1 MFPFFE
7 LSTKSLQ
14 SMLQSV
20 ILLVAASF
28 LMIHE
33 RRTSRVMKS
42 EIELA
47 TYSWSGEW
55 KINTTNSDLV
65 KQQARAT
72 ISNKLNSHLPP
83 EHPQP
88 GPKILWGITSSYG
101 SDMELRRREVI
112 RSTYLSYCK
121 NNDHFVGNSDRICS
135 LADIIEQKV
144 HFDRCQLAYT
154 FVVGGNPDGTE
165 ELIDPQAPSRD
176 YLADRTKITNAERD
190 ATYLNIKENQ
200 FGGKIQTWF
209 AYTSSLIKEGYAFD
223 YVVKADRDTM
233 LCPEEFFSE
242 VSISL
247 PTSPTRIYAGV
258 AVSRYHCG
266 KKKDEHCDRM
276 VSDYYMG
283 GAAEIVSS
291 DLVHHLA
298 SLPAER
304 RHQLVVTSHE
314 DITIGN
320 FLLSHPDAVTKIELG
335 KPWGYKVRRRR
346 LWVPVIQFAIKSACA
361 CNRKDVVEY
370 CAMRSSSGK
379 MELYLSR
386 LTTHVMSVNEIDGN
400 TSLTFQVDQIEM
412 FDYPEYDR
420 ATDEEEAQENQKVIG
435 DEAKK
440 EEEQTPD
447 EKIKEGNTVKDADLQ
462 PWRENVVVV
471 VRNPIDDHF
480 KEWFKVIQPN
490 EPVDEMAIRSK
501 NVEALQ
507 QLQKSDVK
515 NVYAVRLE
523 HLWDDIVSL
532 ERTFGNPNPID
543 RSMWPALADP
553 IVHAMSHS
561 SNEQVMSR
569 KMCCILRHE
578 VFAYHELLLLSQNL
592 EGPNVQSPQT
602 FGNTARAWN
611 NRPK

>member
-1 MFPFFE
+1 
-7 LSTKSLQ
+7 
-14 SMLQSV
+14 
-20 ILLVAASF
+20 
-28 LMIHE
+28 
-33 RRTSRVMKS
+33 
-42 EIELA
+42 
-47 TYSWSGEW
+47 
-55 KINTTNSDLV
+55 
-65 KQQARAT
+65 
-72 ISNKLNSHLPP
+72 
-83 EHPQP
+83 
-88 GPKILWGITSSYG
+88 
-101 SDMELRRREVI
+101 
-112 RSTYLSYCK
+112 
-121 NNDHFVGNSDRICS
+121 
-135 LADIIEQKV
+135 
-144 HFDRCQLAYT
+144 
-154 FVVGGNPDGTE
+154 
-165 ELIDPQAPSRD
+165 
-176 YLADRTKITNAERD
+176 
-190 ATYLNIKENQ
+190 
-200 FGGKIQTWF
+200 
-209 AYTSSLIKEGYAFD
+209 
-223 YVVKADRDTM
+223 
-233 LCPEEFFSE
+233 
-242 VSISL
+242 
-247 PTSPTRIYAGV
+247 
-258 AVSRYHCG
+258 
-266 KKKDEHCDRM
+266 M

-346 LWVPVIQFAIKSACA
+346 LWVPVLWRHDKTTKQLGKLLTNFLDYERENRRKDTTFDNILILPTSEFSEQVIQFAIKSARA
-361 CNRKDVVEY
+361 RNRKDVVEY
-370 CAMRSSSGK
+370 CAMRSFSGK

-386 LTTHVMSVNEIDGN
+386 LITHVMSVNEIDGN
-400 TSLTFQVDQIEM
+400 TSLTFQVDQMEM

-440 EEEQTPD
+440 EEEQTPN

-490 EPVDEMAIRSK
+490 EPVDKMAIRSK

-515 NVYAVRLE
+515 NVYAVRLG

-532 ERTFGNPNPID
+532 ERIFGNPID

-592 EGPNVQSPQT
+592 EGPNVQSSIEEISRMCGVISIT
-602 FGNTARAWN
+602 NIWEHCKGME
-611 NRPK
+611 